1 MHSAAYHIPQM
12 VEQHKN
18 LKEFSGQGTLFFVVE
33 ILECITSPY
42 FSSNKELVM
51 LIFKLA
57 GVEKNNDDALKIMRR
72 KSNQTDDP
80 AELLRTEHRIR
91 AQKHRERK
99 PRQYTKKNTE
109 YWENKI
115 KTNRRLCKQ
124 VSYDKPPE
132 VIPSE
137 EVLITT
143 EPPPHQNKRGKRKH
157 PLCNSKS
164 KEKGQA
170 KRAKKP

>member
-1 MHSAAYHIPQM
+1 MFLKFWNVSLYYTSAQTRKY
-12 VEQHKN
+12 
-18 LKEFSGQGTLFFVVE
+18 
-33 ILECITSPY
+33 
-42 FSSNKELVM
+42 M

-99 PRQYTKKNTE
+99 PRQYTKKNTK

-115 KTNRRLCKQ
+115 KTNRRLRKRI
-124 VSYDKPPE
+124 SYDKPPE
-132 VIPSE
+132 VIPIE
-137 EVLITT
+137 EVPKTT
-143 EPPPHQNKRGKRKH
+143 EPPPHQNKRGKGKH
-157 PLCNSKS
+157 LLCNSKS
-164 KEKGQA
+164 KGKNRA
-170 KRAKKP
+170 KRAKKQ